1 MWNILGF
8 IAFGLF
14 VGVVAR
20 LLKPGKEN
28 LGWLGTLGLGVAGS
42 LIGGVVA
49 SSLGTGD
56 IWELNILGAVVAIIA
71 AILLVGVAEAV
82 VGKKPAA

>member
-49 SSLGTGD
+49 SFLGTGD